1 MAVPA
6 KDFPQSWNYDGSY
19 QGSPKRD
26 FLPRAIWGEEVDAEF
41 RKILQHRINCSGLGT
56 LDPMFLLY
64 GAYNTS
70 KADCGELV
78 VSFFG
83 DTELSYVGHRESVR
97 RESMKVSKELEYSEM
112 AELAR

>member
-78 VSFFG
+78 DYFLG
-83 DTELSYVGHRESVR
+83 GTILIYVGHRESVR
-97 RESMKVSKELEYSEM
+97 RAIFGEITELEYSEI
-112 AELAR
+112 AELSR

>member
-1 MAVPA
+1 MEVLA
-6 KDFPQSWNYDGSY
+6 KNCPQSWNYDGSY
-19 QGSPKRD
+19 QGVPKRD

-41 RKILQHRINCSGLGT
+41 RKILQRRFKCNGLSIP
-56 LDPMFLLY
+56 DPMFLLY

-97 RESMKVSKELEYSEM
+97 RAIFGEIMELEYSEI
-112 AELAR
+112 AEISK